1 MTDFRRN
8 RQRFLLATA
17 LVAIAGLWRGVDTA
31 MVVLFS
37 MAVMEIDA
45 HRS

>member
-8 RQRFLLATA
+8 RQRVLLAAA
-17 LVAIAGLWRGVDTA
+17 LVAMAGLWRGVDTA
-31 MVVLFS
+31 MVVVFS
-37 MAVMEIDA
+37 MGVMEIDA